1 MIDVSLAELPPL
13 ECQKGKFDIP
23 AQVHYLNCAYIGP
36 IPRPVQ
42 AAGIGGIQR
51 KAMPYQITSS
61 DFFMES
67 DRARSLFA
75 RLLNA
80 ADPTRVAIIP
90 SASYGIATAA
100 RNLTVVQ
107 GQNIIVS
114 AEQFPSNL
122 YTWRKLA
129 QKQGGELRV
138 IEPGVGRSRGE
149 TWNARVLDSIDD
161 ATAVVALP
169 HVHWTDGTRFD
180 LEAIGERCREVGA
193 AFIVDA
199 TQSLGALPLDVE
211 RSRPDAVICAA
222 YKWLLGPYS
231 LGLAWYGP
239 RFDAGEPLEEN
250 WLARRDSEDFRG
262 LVHYRDEYQPGA
274 LRYDMGE
281 RSNFI
286 LMPMLVAAL
295 ELILEWQPA
304 RIQEYCRTL
313 TRETI
318 AEVVELGFTV
328 EKEAWRGHH
337 LFGLR
342 TPPGL
347 DLDALQAELHRRR
360 IFASLRGSA
369 LRIAPNVYNDRD
381 DMDALIAALS
391 RSIRAMNQS

>member
-1 MIDVSLAELPPL
+1 MEASLAELPL
-13 ECQKGKFDIP
+13 ECQKSKFDIP
-23 AQVHYLNCAYIGP
+23 AQVHYLNCAYMGP

-51 KAMPYQITSS
+51 KALPYQVTSS
-61 DFFMES
+61 DFFIES

-80 ADPTRVAIIP
+80 PDPNRVAIIP
-90 SASYGIATAA
+90 AASYGIATAA
-100 RNLTVVQ
+100 RNLPITR

-114 AEQFPSNL
+114 AEQFPSNVHV
-122 YTWRKLA
+122 WRKLA
-129 QKQGGELRV
+129 RQHDAQLRV

-149 TWNARVLDSIDD
+149 TWNARVLDAIDD
-161 ATAVVALP
+161 ATAIVALP

-193 AFIVDA
+193 ALIIDA
-199 TQSLGALPLDVE
+199 TQSLGALPFDLQ
-211 RSRPDAVICAA
+211 RIGADAVICAA

-231 LGLAWYGP
+231 LGLAWFGP
-239 RFDAGEPLEEN
+239 RFDHGEPLEEN

-262 LVHYRDEYQPGA
+262 LVNYQDEYQPGA

-304 RIQEYCRTL
+304 RIQEYCRAL
-313 TRETI
+313 TRAALEE
-318 AEVVELGFTV
+318 AVELGFAV
-328 EKEAWRGHH
+328 EKEAWRGAH

-347 DLDALQAELHRRR
+347 DLDALQLELQKRR

-369 LRIAPNVYNDRD
+369 LRISPNVYNDRE
-381 DMDALIAALS
+381 DMDALVDALG
-391 RSIRAMNQS
+391 RAVSTLRR